1 MASSR
6 GTHTKAIEPQ
16 ARRGIWTSVPTK
28 VRLLILT
35 QIPNSFAF
43 GYFMIFV
50 TSYLVQSG
58 MSASLIGIFLTLEG
72 AVAIVAGIPFA
83 MLSDRRGRKWNVILG
98 NVVFAPTILVFAL
111 TRNVTLLGVAAAVS
125 GIGEA
130 MALSSWNAMI
140 ADQTDLGNRDSAFSL
155 SFIATSAAFSMGAVL
170 PLFFPSVEA
179 FTGGSI
185 GEVHSLALMV
195 LGALNFATPVIL
207 WALLRDYRERQRA
220 GGAEGF
226 HLKGMGL
233 IMKFSL
239 CNSIIGL
246 GAGLIIPLLT
256 TWLWLKFGVP
266 DTYSGPYSALAG
278 LTMAFAAVASPRL
291 SKRIGLFPAIL
302 ATQISST
309 VFMFSLAFISN
320 VYVAGGVYLIRA
332 SLMNMNSPLMDSFLM
347 GITPSEKRGLA
358 STLNAIIW
366 RLPNTGST
374 FVGGFLLS
382 SAAFGIPAL
391 GLSNLDV
398 PWVVATA
405 FYVVGSALLYAN
417 FRNVK
422 PSQ

>member
-1 MASSR
+1 MTAS
-6 GTHTKAIEPQ
+6 EPQ
-16 ARRGIWTSVPTK
+16 AKRGVWTSVPTK
-28 VRLLILT
+28 VRLLVLS
-35 QIPNSFAF
+35 QVPNSLAF

-83 MLSDRRGRKWNVILG
+83 MLSDRRGRKWIVILG
-98 NVVFAPTILVFAL
+98 NAVFAPMILVFAF
-111 TRNVTLLGVAAAVS
+111 TRNVTLLGLAAALS

-130 MALSSWNAMI
+130 MAISSWNAMI

-155 SFIATSAAFSMGAVL
+155 SFVAGTAAFSLGAVL
-170 PLFFPSVEA
+170 PLFFPSIEA
-179 FTGGSI
+179 FTGASTGA
-185 GEVHSLALMV
+185 VHNSALIV
-195 LGALNFATPVIL
+195 LGALNFATPAIL
-207 WALLRDYRERQRA
+207 WVLLRDYQERRRVET
-220 GGAEGF
+220 AEGF

-233 IMKFSL
+233 IMKFSM

-246 GAGLIIPLLT
+246 GAGLIVPLLT
-256 TWLWLKFGVP
+256 TWLLLKFGVP
-266 DTYSGPYSALAG
+266 DTYSGPYSALAS

-291 SKRIGLFPAIL
+291 SKRLGVFPAIL

-309 VFMFSLAFISN
+309 VFMFSLAFIPN
-320 VYVAGGVYLIRA
+320 VYIAGGVYLIRA

-347 GITPSEKRGLA
+347 GITPSERRGLA

-366 RLPNTGST
+366 RLPNSGST
-374 FVGGFLLS
+374 FVGGYLLS
-382 SAAFGIPAL
+382 SSAYGVPAL
-391 GLSNLDV
+391 GLSNLDI
-398 PWVVATA
+398 PWVIATA
-405 FYVVGSALLYAN
+405 FYVAGSALLYAN